1 MWLSDSKTKSDRF
14 STAYSPKLI
23 AAQVTTS
30 SKEEEEGMDLKPRTN
45 LKGLMANKNKG
56 LTSKEVPK
64 T

>member
-1 MWLSDSKTKSDRF
+1 MWLLDSKTKSDRF

-23 AAQVTTS
+23 VAQVTTS
-30 SKEEEEGMDLKPRTN
+30 SKEEEEGMDLKPRIN